1 MSELVLLIDKVAY
14 PIGAQVKNSKGEIGV
29 ITGFSAGHFDDRRP
43 LKCDF
48 LNYRCGHYGPNAE
61 DAAHRVTLVNTVGYP
76 EKPETLRRPGPEW
89 GDLGDLADEHNII
102 IEDEA
107 NLEAQEGAGR

>member
-1 MSELVLLIDKVAY
+1 MDELILLINKKPY
-14 PIGAQVKNSKGEIGV
+14 RIGAQVKNIKGEIGV

-48 LNYRCGHYGPNAE
+48 LDYRCGHYGPNAA
-61 DAAHRVTLVNTVGYP
+61 DSSHRVTLVNTVGYP

-89 GDLGDLADEHNII
+89 GKLGDLEDEHNII
-102 IEDEA
+102 IEGE
-107 NLEAQEGAGR
+107 EEPEVQEGAGR